1 MSGYLVVFVMRGA
14 DICYAMFKRKS
25 ASTTDNLSYNYAIL
39 NLRCKWTVI
48 NESQRIK
55 L

>member
-1 MSGYLVVFVMRGA
+1 MSGYLVELVMRGA

-25 ASTTDNLSYNYAIL
+25 DSTTDNLSYNYVIL
-39 NLRCKWTVI
+39 NLRSKWTVI